1 MKYASIRYLD
11 NQVLVYATE
20 VDMSILINVQGFAWG
35 ILMTTVDFLRPTIH
49 LYIFTPNHCSPL
61 LNETSIGC
69 LFLSTF
75 GNRNLEMP
83 NSHSDVLLVGSS
95 APSLP
100 CYTTILLH
108 KPRDI
113 LFICSPFQLFER
125 SYGSLI
131 NQCRLVLLLHFRV

>member
-20 VDMSILINVQGFAWG
+20 VDMSILINMQGFAWG

-49 LYIFTPNHCSPL
+49 LYIFTPNHFSPL

-95 APSLP
+95 ARSLP

-131 NQCRLVLLLHFRV
+131 NQCRLVLLLRFRV